1 MGKSRFGK
9 RIISMITIF
18 SAMFVF
24 ASCMPVE
31 HTYDVRHKIEEDAK
45 LLIKEY
51 LDKNFSGAISSD
63 VKMVEGDLVKI
74 PDGNYWGNFPT
85 YVAKADFEYSGE
97 SYRIYADT
105 DTKEIYTDY
114 YFDEVM
120 TSMSGIIE
128 EAFFDMGMDVKAAVT
143 EISIDTKIENSGI
156 ETKNYGFCPTTVR
169 ISDAIS
175 SDIKPENIRGFLD
188 KAVLDKESGISVSVS
203 ISEVGRVLDAK
214 DRDELN
220 AMFPG
225 ISSYK
230 ITEYAAGVADIIRS
244 GAKPPKT
251 AGLLMQSR
259 CSFYTDSYF
268 AYEYDVINEDY
279 VYINVPVKEY
289 TEDGVNDLE
298 IPRITVSYSTV
309 TVDIDNELIS
319 PMFVFFKDLKEP
331 DAIVNV
337 RRLASYG
344 KAEDDEGE
352 KYSLE
357 DCGGGYYTLR
367 GADNSEGFK
376 TYSGI
381 RIEGIR

>member
-9 RIISMITIF
+9 RIVSMITIL
-18 SAMFVF
+18 SAMLAF

-74 PDGNYWGNFPT
+74 PDGHYWGNFPT

-319 PMFVFFKDLKEP
+319 PMFVFFKDLKDP

-367 GADNSEGFK
+367 GA
-376 TYSGI
+376 
-381 RIEGIR
+381 